1 MRGRELAG
9 HCGPG
14 GEERQR
20 PTSFVW
26 QGLWHHHPLELS
38 PDDAVLEDSCLPG
51 CREHSGDQAC
61 SGERGLTPDRAC
73 GPQRGPG
80 TNSIREEGKGLSWPH
95 GHWTKGPANASCSP
109 WPCSQW
115 AEAYVAGRTLQS
127 RLFCSHGCLRPA
139 GCAGT
144 CSCSGEQRQG
154 FRHSGFT
161 GQKPGPVL

>member
-1 MRGRELAG
+1 MSVLSGSLVLRVDVRPWVRGRELAG

-14 GEERQR
+14 GEEGQR

-51 CREHSGDQAC
+51 CREHSGDQAS
-61 SGERGLTPDRAC
+61 SGERGGLTPDRAC

-80 TNSIREEGKGLSWPH
+80 TNSVREEGKGLSWPH

-115 AEAYVAGRTLQS
+115 AEVCVAGRTLQS
-127 RLFCSHGCLRPA
+127 RLFQPRLLEASWLCWNLQLLG
-139 GCAGT
+139 
-144 CSCSGEQRQG
+144 
-154 FRHSGFT
+154 
-161 GQKPGPVL
+161 